1 MPGYNMWKIAPILI
15 TVVLCSVMP
24 GLAHHGGLGIE
35 FGLAEWAQ
43 KVDQWQAEVQDRG
56 YRIKFLSLP
65 RRPILNQ
72 RTRLVFEIQSVA
84 SGQYVGGL
92 TAELS
97 VRAPDGTT
105 RTVPLPETTGV
116 TAYYE
121 AVVVFDQIGEH
132 YITFRSTAAG
142 TDLIGGFNKV
152 VRRSVLGGE
161 WHILVGNLVVVG
173 AFLVTWLGLL
183 ASLQRRFMHP

>member
-1 MPGYNMWKIAPILI
+1 M
-15 TVVLCSVMP
+15 
-24 GLAHHGGLGIE
+24 
-35 FGLAEWAQ
+35 WAQ
-43 KVDQWQAEVQDRG
+43 KVDLWQAEVQERG

-65 RRPILNQ
+65 WRPILSQ
-72 RTRLVFEIQSVA
+72 RTRLVSEIQSIA

-97 VRAPDGTT
+97 VRSPDGTT

-121 AVVVFDQIGEH
+121 AVMVFDQVGEH
-132 YITFRSTAAG
+132 YITFRSTAENP
-142 TDLIGGFNKV
+142 DLIGEFNKV

-161 WHILVGNLVVVG
+161 WHIMVDNLVVV
-173 AFLVTWLGLL
+173 
-183 ASLQRRFMHP
+183 